1 MTFLSSHLPHCLAV
15 LAALTYTFKA
25 SPIVNVAPAITRLPA
40 PLNATFSVGTQVFNL
55 VDDNRLD
62 PWNTTEK
69 RAVEITVYYPS
80 TAQNNGTCPGGTDFA
95 PYMPAVMAG
104 LIDQRLGIL
113 NGTLESVRTDACLG
127 APAVSSDQRKLIVMS
142 PGLGSYLEISLVYLF
157 ISTYLLPLYY
167 LGSTRL
173 IYQTSVIPLAAHGY
187 VVVSIDHPSDAAIV
201 EYPDGQLIPA
211 APLNT
216 TDPTFILA
224 LIEVRIKD
232 VQFVLDQV
240 CSNKNLTQGI
250 PVDCGVRKVG
260 MFGEFLG
267 GSTTAAM
274 TIVEQRIAGG
284 INFDGTF
291 SPIQSGPYVAPE
303 TPFLVVAAE
312 GHDMTT
318 DPTYGDWFKTPKAK
332 PADRIIVT
340 VRGAGHVSF
349 TDFPILFEVLGLNT
363 SDIAA
368 PDVVNGLGTIEGHRI
383 SEIGQVANNAWF
395 DLILK
400 GNRTGTQD
408 LLTHAKEDFPELE
421 IVLLD

>member
-80 TAQNNGTCPGGTDFA
+80 TAQNNGTCPSGTDFA

-104 LIDQRLGIL
+104 LIDQRLGIP
-113 NGTLESVRTDACLG
+113 NGTLESVRIDACLG

-142 PGLGSYLEISLVYLF
+142 PGLGS
-157 ISTYLLPLYY
+157 
-167 LGSTRL
+167 TRL
-173 IYQTSVIPLAAHGY
+173 IYQTFAIPLAAHDY
-187 VVVSIDHPSDAAIV
+187 VVVTIDHPFDAAIV
-201 EYPDGQLIPA
+201 EYPDGQLVPA
-211 APLNT
+211 APLNV

-224 LIEVRIKD
+224 LMKVRIKD

-312 GHDMTT
+312 GHDMAT